1 MAKKNSAEY
10 WAERIAA
17 GTWEI
22 YNSTEEKNR
31 KLLEMYKDAS
41 QRITNELYRL
51 AEKLQKQGFKNTD
64 VYRNNQLVKLNVE
77 ILKAI
82 KQLGGNAEAFEQKS
96 MFSAFAENYEMIG
109 DMIGG
114 ADFAMPNK
122 GAMEKMMQRPWRGDD
137 FSSRLWK
144 NTKKLSSVLNDI
156 LQHGIQQGKT
166 VTEIAVDIDN
176 QMQAGFNAAHRLVRT
191 ETMHVLSESSKEGY
205 KAAGVKKIQFWA
217 AEDERTCDRCGK
229 LHGKVYDF
237 DSAPVLPLHPNCRCT
252 YLPVMDMNFEDSQEF
267 ILEGQEY
274 KKIIRGSEEEF
285 QLKKNESIIAQKV
298 ETYDTDVFVSVNASI
313 KPKALHTINKNTED
327 AMKEWGIS
335 YGRKPKIVIA
345 DYSEM
350 SKAYGKY
357 DAIHNIVYYLPQIAD
372 SDVVDNV
379 GDIEFHEMWH
389 MKQAE
394 IFREKAGEITD
405 ENFGEYI
412 KYACKAA
419 KKKIDGIGI
428 TEYNVNKLSVY
439 ASKMFFIE
447 RYDEVEAEYKTL
459 IERVGKQW

>member
-1 MAKKNSAEY
+1 MTKAKKNSAEY

-64 VYRNNQLVKLNVE
+64 VHRNNQLVKLNVE

-82 KQLGGNAEAFEQKS
+82 KQLGGNAEVFEQKS

-114 ADFAMPNK
+114 VDFAMPNK

-144 NTKKLSSVLNDI
+144 NTKKLSSVLNDV

-217 AEDERTCDRCGK
+217 AEDERTCDQCGK
-229 LHGKVYDF
+229 LHGKIYDF

-252 YLPVMDMNFEDSQEF
+252 YLPVMELAEKNFEESVAKKAGSGIMEMTRKNNNSREGFRF
-267 ILEGQEY
+267 ISDKTFDDLTISAKKKGAVIVRGTDEAEEHLE
-274 KKIIRGSEEEF
+274 K
-285 QLKKNESIIAQKV
+285 L
-298 ETYDTDVFVSVNASI
+298 NAAAS
-313 KPKALHTINKNTED
+313 
-327 AMKEWGIS
+327 
-335 YGRKPKIVIA
+335 
-345 DYSEM
+345 
-350 SKAYGKY
+350 
-357 DAIHNIVYYLPQIAD
+357 
-372 SDVVDNV
+372 NV
-379 GDIEFHEMWH
+379 GDVL
-389 MKQAE
+389 
-394 IFREKAGEITD
+394 IFRKDVCISEVLEEVHHFEQNLEKMNDDKGEPLRSILNEIEAKQFLLNNAD
-405 ENFGEYI
+405 
-412 KYACKAA
+412 KY
-419 KKKIDGIGI
+419 KIPR
-428 TEYNVNKLSVY
+428 K
-439 ASKMFFIE
+439 
-447 RYDEVEAEYKTL
+447 EVELTKNQLKSYQ
-459 IERVGKQW
+459 KQLDGYTKAVDNHE

>member
-1 MAKKNSAEY
+1 MTKAKKTSEEY

-22 YNSTEEKNR
+22 YNSAEEKNR

-64 VYRNNQLVKLNVE
+64 VHRNNQLVKLNVE

-144 NTKKLSSVLNDI
+144 NTKKLSSVLNDV

-217 AEDERTCDRCGK
+217 AEDERTCDQCGK

-252 YLPVMDMNFEDSQEF
+252 YLPVMELAEKNFEESVAKKAGSGIMEMTRKNNNSREGFRF
-267 ILEGQEY
+267 ISDKTFDDLTISAKKKGAVIVRGTDEAEEHLE
-274 KKIIRGSEEEF
+274 K
-285 QLKKNESIIAQKV
+285 L
-298 ETYDTDVFVSVNASI
+298 NAAAS
-313 KPKALHTINKNTED
+313 
-327 AMKEWGIS
+327 
-335 YGRKPKIVIA
+335 
-345 DYSEM
+345 
-350 SKAYGKY
+350 
-357 DAIHNIVYYLPQIAD
+357 
-372 SDVVDNV
+372 NV
-379 GDIEFHEMWH
+379 GDVL
-389 MKQAE
+389 
-394 IFREKAGEITD
+394 IFRKDVCISEVLEEVHHFEQNLEKMNDDKGEPLRSILNEIEAKQFLLNNAD
-405 ENFGEYI
+405 
-412 KYACKAA
+412 KY
-419 KKKIDGIGI
+419 KIPR
-428 TEYNVNKLSVY
+428 K
-439 ASKMFFIE
+439 
-447 RYDEVEAEYKTL
+447 EVELTKNQLKSYQ
-459 IERVGKQW
+459 KQLDGYTEAVDNHE

>member
-1 MAKKNSAEY
+1 MTKAKKNSAEY

-64 VYRNNQLVKLNVE
+64 VHRNNQLVKLNVE

-114 ADFAMPNK
+114 VDLLCPTK
-122 GAMEKMMQRPWRGDD
+122 GPWKKMMQRPWRGDD

-144 NTKKLSSVLNDI
+144 NTKKLSSVLNDV

-205 KAAGVKKIQFWA
+205 KAAGVKKKSSFGQQ
-217 AEDERTCDRCGK
+217 RTK
-229 LHGKVYDF
+229 ELVI
-237 DSAPVLPLHPNCRCT
+237 SAGSCT
-252 YLPVMDMNFEDSQEF
+252 
-267 ILEGQEY
+267 
-274 KKIIRGSEEEF
+274 
-285 QLKKNESIIAQKV
+285 
-298 ETYDTDVFVSVNASI
+298 
-313 KPKALHTINKNTED
+313 
-327 AMKEWGIS
+327 
-335 YGRKPKIVIA
+335 
-345 DYSEM
+345 
-350 SKAYGKY
+350 
-357 DAIHNIVYYLPQIAD
+357 
-372 SDVVDNV
+372 
-379 GDIEFHEMWH
+379 
-389 MKQAE
+389 
-394 IFREKAGEITD
+394 EKFMLTSTRA
-405 ENFGEYI
+405 
-412 KYACKAA
+412 
-419 KKKIDGIGI
+419 
-428 TEYNVNKLSVY
+428 
-439 ASKMFFIE
+439 
-447 RYDEVEAEYKTL
+447 
-459 IERVGKQW
+459 